1 MVMALMVEMVLV
13 FEVTAQLS
21 LAKLVFAA
29 AQLAVLLAV
38 LLAVW
43 QLAVLQFAE
52 LMLVVMLVVWLFAL
66 LHSVLPLVVRLAAAA
81 EFVQS
86 VKS

>member
-1 MVMALMVEMVLV
+1 MVEVA
-13 FEVTAQLS
+13 E
-21 LAKLVFAA
+21 AKLVFVA
-29 AQLAVLLAV
+29 AQLAVLFAV
-38 LLAVW
+38 LLVVW
-43 QLAVLQFAE
+43 QLAAAAAAAVGIAA
-52 LMLVVMLVVWLFAL
+52 MLVVWLFAL

>member
-1 MVMALMVEMVLV
+1 MVEVA
-13 FEVTAQLS
+13 E
-21 LAKLVFAA
+21 AKLVFVA

-38 LLAVW
+38 LLVVW
-43 QLAVLQFAE
+43 QLAVLHFAE

>member
-1 MVMALMVEMVLV
+1 MLEA
-13 FEVTAQLS
+13 TAQLS

-29 AQLAVLLAV
+29 QLAVLFAV
-38 LLAVW
+38 LLVVW
-43 QLAVLQFAE
+43 QLAAAAAAAVGIAA
-52 LMLVVMLVVWLFAL
+52 MLVVWLFAL
-66 LHSVLPLVVRLAAAA
+66 LHSVLPLVVRLAVVV

>member
-1 MVMALMVEMVLV
+1 M
-13 FEVTAQLS
+13 F
-21 LAKLVFAA
+21 A

-38 LLAVW
+38 LLVVW

-52 LMLVVMLVVWLFAL
+52 LVPVAMLVARLLAS
-66 LHSVLPLVVRLAAAA
+66 LHSVLPLVVRLAAAV